1 MSNTSTTMYTCQMHK
16 SVQEMKHLQK
26 ILEVSYDTL
35 LEFEGHVKGADQWL
49 QR

>member
-1 MSNTSTTMYTCQMHK
+1 MYTCQMQK
-16 SVQEMKHLQK
+16 NIQEMQNLQK

-35 LEFEGHVKGADQWL
+35 LELEGHVKGADQQL